1 MSTVQS
7 PARIKELTEERL
19 ELIEEKNKVTEEL
32 RALNTRINHSD
43 IPEPE
48 RRIILNSL
56 YARRAELVKESDEL
70 SADIADVNAEIKE
83 LSGSG
88 KATWDMRNVL
98 TIVAAYIAA
107 GDTRPADEMT
117 RHAIEE
123 LEIITRTVADYKP

>member
-1 MSTVQS
+1 MSNTQS
-7 PARIKELTEERL
+7 PARIKELSEERL
-19 ELIEEKNKVTEEL
+19 EIIEDKNRITEEL
-32 RALNTRINHSD
+32 RALNTRINHAD
-43 IPEPE
+43 IPRDELPG
-48 RRIILNSL
+48 L

-70 SADIADVNAEIKE
+70 SADLAEINAEIKE

-98 TIVAAYIAA
+98 TLVAAYIAA

-123 LEIITRTVADYKP
+123 LEIITRTVMEVKP